1 MSEELEQKKE
11 EQKQTANQPLA
22 KSALVDALR
31 NDFATS
37 VTKVYINSLKEEKSF
52 REITVKEQK
61 SLTRIMSANSKRK
74 DIIYDAQCA
83 MINTAALDK
92 GFDVYQ
98 LSEYDRLKLMI
109 ALYQANMF
117 QNEVKF
123 VCEECGT
130 ENRYKLDFENV
141 LHRLDSFELDSKTFE
156 YENKNFKY
164 EFVVQYPSVST
175 VSKFHAAYCRTHN
188 KNVPK
193 HEAET
198 AESMENMEYINLF
211 MKSVKFENKNTGK
224 KTSVNFGDYKV
235 SDLEEIISIFPQDVL
250 YSEEGVLKC
259 IVKEFIQPMN
269 DAFDKHECWNCGTVH
284 EKGNTNQVESF
295 F

>member
-1 MSEELEQKKE
+1 MSEELEQKKADS
-11 EQKQTANQPLA
+11 QAANQPLT
-22 KSALVDALR
+22 KSDLVNALQ

-83 MINTAALDK
+83 MINTASLDK

-109 ALYQANMF
+109 ALYQSNMF

-123 VCEECGT
+123 TCDECGA
-130 ENRYKLDFENV
+130 ENKYKLDFENV
-141 LHRLDSFELDSKTFE
+141 LHRLDDFSLEAKNFN

-164 EFVVQYPSVST
+164 EFVVQYPNVST
-175 VSKFHAAYCRTHN
+175 VSKFHAAYCRNHS

-193 HEAET
+193 NESEA
-198 AESMENMEYINLF
+198 AESMQSMEYINLF
-211 MKSVKFENKNTGK
+211 MKSVNFENKNTGK

-250 YSEEGVLKC
+250 YSEEGVLKF